1 MIKPQGPQGNQKKE
15 CTIPCKHWN
24 PNRSACKHKAFVDL
38 TLQLQRHPQS
48 MPSTTAS
55 WECCMLL
62 LHAQETRRS
71 INEKTSFWC
80 KPRLIVVGDLGT
92 QLPTSNYSFTSFIDK
107 GYARFRETTPL
118 NAFRAASGG
127 RKFSRPGLSFFLSFW
142 LFWSM
147 STYWY
152 LARAWGIEAPQD
164 NVTWVCP
171 LLVTGMRHCVMLHQ
185 SITNIMLLTNEL
197 PLVKDDIVNRADDL
211 AQEEIAPDPS
221 DSWKLRWTAT
231 STDASYQQLP
241 PTCKHAETRLLKGA
255 PGRLG
260 SGMLMP

>member
-1 MIKPQGPQGNQKKE
+1 MPKSAVRVANRRVEYHLEAKAPQPCGRDRRRTRSNPVNSFCVFQLGIKLTSNCVICINYKATRKSEKE

-71 INEKTSFWC
+71 INEKTSFWF

-92 QLPTSNYSFTSFIDK
+92 HLPTSNYSFTSFIDI

-142 LFWSM
+142 LF
-147 STYWY
+147 
-152 LARAWGIEAPQD
+152 
-164 NVTWVCP
+164 
-171 LLVTGMRHCVMLHQ
+171 
-185 SITNIMLLTNEL
+185 
-197 PLVKDDIVNRADDL
+197 
-211 AQEEIAPDPS
+211 
-221 DSWKLRWTAT
+221 
-231 STDASYQQLP
+231 
-241 PTCKHAETRLLKGA
+241 
-255 PGRLG
+255 
-260 SGMLMP
+260 